1 MTAPRTGHEIA
12 GDLFDVQAT
21 LEALEG
27 RIRLLTVDGKLTE
40 HEATQ
45 LQRVLSAQGR
55 KLTSLA
61 EEASGLREPEGRT

>member
-1 MTAPRTGHEIA
+1 MSAPRTGHEIA

-27 RIRLLTVDGKLTE
+27 RILVLSQGGKLSE

-61 EEASGLREPEGRT
+61 SEADALREPEGWT

>member
-12 GDLFDVQAT
+12 GDIFDAVAT

-27 RIRLLTVDGKLTE
+27 RIQVLCLDGKLTE

-55 KLTSLA
+55 KLTGLA
-61 EEASGLREPEGRT
+61 EEVDPLREPEGWT